1 VRFAPE
7 TRFGPY
13 ELVSFIGAGGMGEVY
28 KARDTRL
35 DRIVAVKV
43 LSAQVA
49 ASSEMRQRFDREA
62 RAISALN
69 HPNICSLYDVGH
81 QDDVDF
87 IVMEFLEGETL
98 AQRLTRGPL
107 ELDQLLKYSIEIADA
122 LDKAHRQGVIHRDL
136 KPANIVVTSSGAKL
150 LDFGLAKQQPV
161 VGHDTAGDA
170 ATLPPG
176 ILTTAGMIV
185 GTVSY
190 MAPEQLEAG
199 TINARTDIFAFGAV
213 MYEMASGRRAFEARS
228 QASVIAAVLS
238 STPTPLAA
246 LRPNMPVALERIIV
260 SCLAKDPDDR
270 WQTARDLLR
279 ELKWIAQSSSAQL
292 PASGVVV
299 RRSARAWV
307 PWTAAAILAA
317 LLLAVGVGTAR
328 R

>member
-1 VRFAPE
+1 
-7 TRFGPY
+7 
-13 ELVSFIGAGGMGEVY
+13 
-28 KARDTRL
+28 
-35 DRIVAVKV
+35 
-43 LSAQVA
+43 
-49 ASSEMRQRFDREA
+49 MRQRFDREA

-107 ELDQLLKYSIEIADA
+107 EVDQLLKCSIEIADA
-122 LDKAHRQGVIHRDL
+122 LDKAHRQGVVHRDL
-136 KPANIVVTSSGAKL
+136 KPANIILTSSGAKL
-150 LDFGLAKQQPV
+150 LDFGLAKQQQV
-161 VGHDTAGDA
+161 VSSTSGDA

-176 ILTTAGMIV
+176 LLTTAGMIV

-213 MYEMASGRRAFEARS
+213 MYEMATGRRAFEARS

-238 STPTPLAA
+238 STPTPVAA
-246 LRPNMPVALERIIV
+246 LRPNIPPPLERVIT
-260 SCLAKDPDDR
+260 SCMAKDPDDR

-279 ELKWIAQSSSAQL
+279 ELRWIAQTSSAHV
-292 PASGVVV
+292 PVSSVPV
-299 RRSARAWV
+299 RRRARAWV
-307 PWTAAAILAA
+307 PWTASAILAA
-317 LLLAVGVGTAR
+317 ILVDRGHCRRASLLRQRNRACR
-328 R
+328 RSGLRSHRQQV